1 MKDSRSILVTG
12 ASSGFGRLTAETL
25 ARRGHRVFATMR
37 NIAGTNAGAAAELRK
52 AAEEE
57 ALDLEVVELD
67 VTSEVS
73 VAEAVS
79 TIVDRV
85 GRIDVVVN
93 NAGVMSVGLDEAF
106 TVDQMRDLFDVN
118 VFGAQRVI
126 RAVLPHMRSR
136 GEGLLVAVSSSMAQ
150 ITFPFAGMYTAS
162 KRALEGLA
170 ESYRYQLVPFG
181 IDSVIIEPGGYP
193 TSLYERLVYPGD
205 VERVDEYGA
214 LADMPGQIFGGF
226 AEQLQG
232 PDGPDP
238 QEVADA
244 VVTLIEAPIGERP
257 LRTVVD
263 RFTAD
268 GVNALLKTSEG
279 VQKQTFTY
287 FGMTDLLSIT
297 AKP

>member
-1 MKDSRSILVTG
+1 MEVSRSILVTG
-12 ASSGFGRLTAETL
+12 ASSGLGRLTAETL

-37 NIAGTNAGAAAELRK
+37 NIAGTNAVAAAELRG
-52 AAEEE
+52 AAEQESL
-57 ALDLEVVELD
+57 ALEVVELD

-79 TIVDRV
+79 VIIDRA
-85 GRIDVVVN
+85 GSIDVVVN
-93 NAGVMSVGLDEAF
+93 NAGVMAVGLDEGF
-106 TVDQMRDLFDVN
+106 TIDQMQDLFDVN

-150 ITFPFAGMYTAS
+150 ITFPFAGMYTAT
-162 KRALEGLA
+162 KRALEGLV

-205 VERVDEYGA
+205 AERVDGYGA

-244 VVTLIEAPIGERP
+244 VAALIEAPIGERP

-263 RFTAD
+263 RYTAD

-279 VQKQTFTY
+279 VQEQTFAH
-287 FGMTDLLSIT
+287 FGMSDLLSV
-297 AKP
+297 AAEA